1 MLTLVRAVAVALAV
15 GVAFVGQSAAA
26 DKDFSND
33 ALADAAIKL
42 EAQIRADAGTV
53 TKPAATLRKDADAAF
68 QKNDLRAG
76 MTVLSQLV
84 VAEPN
89 DGAAWLRLAR
99 TISEIKPRDNREKAF
114 FLERASTAAYIAYQR
129 SGARTGEAES
139 LDLLGRLMADRQQWR
154 PALDAMRLSLTMR
167 EQAELRRRY
176 ETVRAE
182 HGFRILNYTVDSDAT
197 SPRACFQFSEDLPA
211 EGADLTP
218 FVVVAGFDR
227 PAIAVNEKQLCV
239 DGLKHGER
247 YAVTLR
253 AGLPSTVSETLAKSA
268 DYTIFVRDRK
278 PFARFT
284 GKAYVL
290 PRTGQNGIPV
300 QTVNTDAVAITVYRI
315 GDRNL
320 IDTVLGYEFQRNLYR
335 HQAERIGSE
344 QGVKVWDGELAVE
357 RKLNTEVTTAFPVTQ
372 AVPDLAPGV
381 YAMTAE
387 PKGTAGNDYGQL
399 ATQWFIVSDLGLAA
413 YKTNDGID
421 VFVNS
426 LATAEPRALT
436 ELRLVARNNEVLA
449 TKRADAYGYVHF
461 DAGLARSSPPNA
473 ATTPS

>member
-1 MLTLVRAVAVALAV
+1 MLPLVRAVAVALAI
-15 GVAFVGQSAAA
+15 GAAFVLQPAAAA

-53 TKPAATLRKDADAAF
+53 TKPAATLRKDADAAI

-84 VAEPN
+84 VTEPN

-129 SGARTGEAES
+129 SGNRAAEAES

-227 PAIAVNEKQLCV
+227 PAISVNEKQLSV
-239 DGLKHGER
+239 DVLKHGER

-253 AGLPSTVSETLAKSA
+253 AGLPSTVCETLAKTA

-284 GKAYVL
+284 GKA
-290 PRTGQNGIPV
+290 
-300 QTVNTDAVAITVYRI
+300 
-315 GDRNL
+315 
-320 IDTVLGYEFQRNLYR
+320 
-335 HQAERIGSE
+335 
-344 QGVKVWDGELAVE
+344 
-357 RKLNTEVTTAFPVTQ
+357 
-372 AVPDLAPGV
+372 
-381 YAMTAE
+381 
-387 PKGTAGNDYGQL
+387 
-399 ATQWFIVSDLGLAA
+399 
-413 YKTNDGID
+413 
-421 VFVNS
+421 
-426 LATAEPRALT
+426 
-436 ELRLVARNNEVLA
+436 
-449 TKRADAYGYVHF
+449 
-461 DAGLARSSPPNA
+461 
-473 ATTPS
+473 